1 MFNFPNLLEKGRCDN
16 KIPSQCVNTCRRL
29 SLGAFFKKVATR
41 NSCLSQAF
49 RVSGSAGVWAVMT
62 GLTGRKTECGSTVP
76 SVSALYDAVCE

>member
-1 MFNFPNLLEKGRCDN
+1 MTPKSRVSVSTLVAVCPWG
-16 KIPSQCVNTCRRL
+16 P
-29 SLGAFFKKVATR
+29 FFKKVATR